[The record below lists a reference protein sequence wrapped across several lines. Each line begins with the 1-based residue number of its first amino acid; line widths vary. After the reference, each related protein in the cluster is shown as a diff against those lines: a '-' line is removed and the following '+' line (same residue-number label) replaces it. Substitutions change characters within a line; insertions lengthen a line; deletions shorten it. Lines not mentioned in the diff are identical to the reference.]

1 MSTNISKKEK
11 APTTRTICQTDMGNN
26 KITSSND
33 TLGKEKSQVTF
44 EQVDCI
50 TTTLSFINDIVDVI
64 SDSASHG
71 ICSREVIGDALYF
84 TTNLIGGVIGDCR
97 RLIPMV
103 LPDEN

>member
-1 MSTNISKKEK
+1 MSSNISKKEK
-11 APTTRTICQTDMGNN
+11 SPVVKDSTITTGNN

-33 TLGKEKSQVTF
+33 TLEKEKSQVTF

>member
-11 APTTRTICQTDMGNN
+11 TTGEVLSKNTCGNN

-33 TLGKEKSQVTF
+33 TLEKEKSQVRF